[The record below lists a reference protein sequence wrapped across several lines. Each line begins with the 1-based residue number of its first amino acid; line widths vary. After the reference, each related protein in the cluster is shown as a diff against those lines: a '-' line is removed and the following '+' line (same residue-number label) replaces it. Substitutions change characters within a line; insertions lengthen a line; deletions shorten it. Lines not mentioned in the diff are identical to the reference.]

1 MMLIDDRALTVHLV
15 AGGFSALIWKSH
27 DHLSFSSLRY
37 VYDGLTERFHG
48 QTDGVTYGCL
58 FFSCLDDYI
67 TGVVYQTKRRILFN
81 FVSSLSSIKSV
92 GSAEGARR

>member
-15 AGGFSALIWKSH
+15 AGGFSALMWKSH

-48 QTDGVTYGCL
+48 QTDGVT
-58 FFSCLDDYI
+58 
-67 TGVVYQTKRRILFN
+67 
-81 FVSSLSSIKSV
+81 
-92 GSAEGARR
+92 